1 MIPIIA
7 LLFTIALSLLV
18 MRVGTLA
25 LMLTGVSREMARFQS
40 RSAFTGVGYTTE
52 ESESITT
59 HPVRR
64 QIVMVL
70 MLLGNI
76 GIAAG
81 VATMMVSLMSTTQS
95 ENRWWNIGL
104 LTVGLL
110 GLWLFSASRWLESR
124 LNRLITFGL
133 TNWSR
138 LEVRDYVA
146 LLQLRDG
153 YAVTELQVEAQDWLA
168 DKTLIE
174 LKLPTEGLL
183 VLGIQCASGGYIGAP
198 TASTRISVGDTIVL
212 YGPIHRV
219 EELDQRC
226 QGRQG
231 DAAHQEAVNKHE
243 ETLEEQEEMAVK
255 DA

>member
-1 MIPIIA
+1 
-7 LLFTIALSLLV
+7 
-18 MRVGTLA
+18 
-25 LMLTGVSREMARFQS
+25 MARFQP
-40 RSAFTGVGYTTE
+40 RSAFTGVGFTTV
-52 ESESITT
+52 ESEAITT

-64 QIVMVL
+64 QIVMLL

-95 ENRWWNIGL
+95 ENFASRWWNVGL
-104 LTVGLL
+104 LTAGLL
-110 GLWLFSASRWLESR
+110 VLWLSTASRWLESR
-124 LNRLITFGL
+124 LNRMITYGL
-133 TNWSR
+133 THWGKI
-138 LEVRDYVA
+138 EVRDYIA

-183 VLGIQCASGGYIGAP
+183 VLGVQCAGGGYIGAP
-198 TASTRISVGDTIVL
+198 RANTRIGVGDTIVL

-231 DAAHQEAVNKHE
+231 DVAHEEAVNEHE
-243 ETLEEQEEMAVK
+243 DVLVEQEEIAG
-255 DA
+255 

>member
-1 MIPIIA
+1 MIPIFA

-18 MRVGTLA
+18 MRIGTLA

-40 RSAFTGVGYTTE
+40 RSAFTRDAYTTA

-64 QIVMVL
+64 QIVMAL

-81 VATMMVSLMSTTQS
+81 MATMMVSLMSTTQS
-95 ENRWWNIGL
+95 GSQTNWRWNIGL

-110 GLWLFSASRWLESR
+110 VLWLFTASRWLESR
-124 LNRLITFGL
+124 LNRMITFGL
-133 TNWSR
+133 THWGH
-138 LEVRDYVA
+138 LEVRDYIA

-153 YAVTELQVEAQDWLA
+153 YAVTELQVAAQDWLA
-168 DKTLIE
+168 DKTLLE

-183 VLGIQCASGGYIGAP
+183 VLGIQCAGGGYIGAP
-198 TASTRISVGDTIVL
+198 RASTKISVGDTIVL

-226 QGRQG
+226 RGSQG
-231 DAAHQEAVNKHE
+231 DVAHEDAVNEHE
-243 ETLEEQEEMAVK
+243 DSLEGQEEMAN
-255 DA
+255 

>member
-1 MIPIIA
+1 MTDLI
-7 LLFTIALSLLV
+7 LFP
-18 MRVGTLA
+18 LA
-25 LMLTGVSREMARFQS
+25 E
-40 RSAFTGVGYTTE
+40 
-52 ESESITT
+52 
-59 HPVRR
+59 
-64 QIVMVL
+64 QIVMTL

-95 ENRWWNIGL
+95 ANPASRWWSIGL
-104 LTVGLL
+104 LTAGLL
-110 GLWLFSASRWLESR
+110 GLWLFTASRWLESG
-124 LNRLITFGL
+124 LNRIITFGL
-133 TNWSR
+133 THLGH
-138 LEVRDYVA
+138 LEVRDYIA

-153 YAVTELQVEAQDWLA
+153 YAVTELQVAPQDWLA

-183 VLGIQCASGGYIGAP
+183 VLGIQCADGGYIGAP
-198 TASTRISVGDTIVL
+198 RAGTKISVGDTIVL

-231 DAAHQEAVNKHE
+231 DVAHEEAVHE
-243 ETLEEQEEMAVK
+243 HEDVLEEQEEMTN
-255 DA
+255 

>member
-1 MIPIIA
+1 MIPIFA

-18 MRVGTLA
+18 MRIGTLA

-64 QIVMVL
+64 QIVMAL

-81 VATMMVSLMSTTQS
+81 VATMMVSLMNTTQS
-95 ENRWWNIGL
+95 ESFASRWWNIGL
-104 LTVGLL
+104 LTAGLL
-110 GLWLFSASRWLESR
+110 GLWLFTASRWLESQ

-133 TNWSR
+133 THWGH
-138 LEVRDYVA
+138 LEVRDYIA

-153 YAVTELQVEAQDWLA
+153 YAVTELQVESQDWLA
-168 DKTLIE
+168 EKTLIE

-183 VLGIQCASGGYIGAP
+183 VLGIQCANGGYIGAP
-198 TASTRISVGDTIVL
+198 RAGTKISAGDTIVL

-231 DAAHQEAVNKHE
+231 DEAHDEAVSNYE
-243 ETLEEQEEMAVK
+243 ETREEQEELAG
-255 DA
+255 